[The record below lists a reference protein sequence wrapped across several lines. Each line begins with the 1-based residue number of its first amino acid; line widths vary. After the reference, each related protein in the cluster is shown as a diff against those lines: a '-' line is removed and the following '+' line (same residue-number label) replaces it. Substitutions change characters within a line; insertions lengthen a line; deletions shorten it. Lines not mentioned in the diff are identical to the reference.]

1 MAIGDARRVAWDK
14 TTHVFPSVA
23 ATSSRQPLGQILITE
38 GALTASQLQ
47 QVLERSGR
55 RRIGRALL
63 EQGAISSQQLAA
75 ALAVQQGLEWRDLDP
90 FSLDASLLERLGER
104 LAFKYSVLPLAL
116 EDGMLVLGR
125 ESAASAVAVGVISR
139 QLGLP
144 CRQVLVPQG
153 RVQVGLMHGYRP
165 GDSSELGQVLHQLAQ
180 DESRAQGPLERLCRH
195 LILLGDLTV
204 ELGLLN
210 QAVLSQAL
218 ISFEPLQQRLGDH
231 LVQMGLL
238 SEANLQVLLAEQQK
252 QRQLG
257 LEAVRLG
264 V

>member
-1 MAIGDARRVAWDK
+1 
-14 TTHVFPSVA
+14 
-23 ATSSRQPLGQILITE
+23 
-38 GALTASQLQ
+38 
-47 QVLERSGR
+47 
-55 RRIGRALL
+55 
-63 EQGAISSQQLAA
+63 
-75 ALAVQQGLEWRDLDP
+75 
-90 FSLDASLLERLGER
+90 
-104 LAFKYSVLPLAL
+104 
-116 EDGMLVLGR
+116 
-125 ESAASAVAVGVISR
+125 
-139 QLGLP
+139 
-144 CRQVLVPQG
+144 
-153 RVQVGLMHGYRP
+153 MHGYRP

-180 DESRAQGPLERLCRH
+180 DESRAHGPLERLCRH

-252 QRQLG
+252 QRRLG
-257 LEAVRLG
+257 FKAVRLG